1 MSHAER
7 EHALLSASAS
17 HRWLECTPSAVLED
31 GLADKDSAYS
41 LEGTRA
47 HEIAEECLRAWQNG
61 EDFKNYEADDWRIYN
76 EVLAYIHHVQ
86 NAFNEL
92 KSINADAVIFF
103 ESKVDYSKY
112 VPEGFGTCDTVI
124 LAGNTLF
131 IKDLKFGKGVEVYAE
146 NNSQLQLYALG
157 AIEKFGDLYDF
168 ENVHMEICQ
177 PRKYHFDSSVMK
189 VEELVTWGIEFVKPR
204 ALLAF
209 EGKGEFKTGTH
220 CQFCKAAGACRFQA
234 EENMK
239 LMMHEFKDPQ
249 LLSDEEVAEII
260 EHADQLSGWAK
271 AVKDYA
277 TKQLLEGKE
286 LPGWKVVEGRANRA
300 YTNEDEVATALIK
313 AGYEE
318 PLLYDRKLL
327 GITAM
332 EKVVGEKKF
341 GDLLKDLIIKP
352 QGKPT
357 LAKEDDKR
365 PAITNADMA
374 FSGVEVEEE

>member
-31 GLADKDSAYS
+31 GLANKDSVFS

-76 EVLAYIHHVQ
+76 EGLAYIHHVQ
-86 NAFNEL
+86 NEFNEL
-92 KSINADAVIFF
+92 KSIYADAVIFF

-112 VPEGFGTCDTVI
+112 VQEGFGTCDTVI

-146 NNSQLQLYALG
+146 NNSQLRLYALG

-189 VEELVTWGIEFVKPR
+189 VEELITWGLDFVKPR

-209 EGKGEFKTGTH
+209 EGKGEFKVGTH

-234 EENMK
+234 KKNMK
-239 LMMHEFKDPQ
+239 MKIHEFKDPQ
-249 LLSDEEVAEII
+249 LLSDEEVAEVI
-260 EHADQLSGWAK
+260 EQADQLSGWAK

-300 YTNEDEVATALIK
+300 YTNEDEVAITLIK

-332 EKVVGEKKF
+332 EKVVGKKNF
-341 GDLLKDLIIKP
+341 GELLKDLIIKP

-365 PAITNADMA
+365 PAITNAEML
-374 FSGVEVEEE
+374 FSGVGVEEE

>member
-31 GLADKDSAYS
+31 GLANKDSVFS

-61 EDFKNYEADDWRIYN
+61 EDFKNYEGDDWRIYN
-76 EVLAYIHHVQ
+76 DVLSYIHHVKET
-86 NAFNEL
+86 FTDL
-92 KSINADAVIFF
+92 KNIYDDAVIFF

-146 NNSQLQLYALG
+146 NNSQLRLYALG

-189 VEELVTWGIEFVKPR
+189 VEDLIAWGTNYVKPR

-209 EGKGEFKTGTH
+209 EGKGEFKVGSH
-220 CQFCKAAGACRFQA
+220 CQFCKAAGACRFQS

-239 LMMHEFKDPQ
+239 LMLHEFKDPE
-249 LLSDEEVAEII
+249 LLSDEEVAGVI
-260 EHADQLSGWAK
+260 EQAEQLSGWAK

-286 LPGWKVVEGRANRA
+286 LPGWKVVEGRANRT
-300 YTNEDEVATALIK
+300 YTNEYEVASTLIK

-332 EKVVGEKKF
+332 EKVVGKKNF
-341 GDLLKDLIIKP
+341 GELLKDFVVKP

-357 LAKEDDKR
+357 LAKEEDKR
-365 PAITNADMA
+365 PAITNADML
-374 FSGVEVEEE
+374 FSGVDIEVE